1 MTTFDGGDTISRKKT
16 LLVLIGAVAVLFAAS
31 VAYSMLSDNDPTRHH
46 TGLGEA
52 IDISPD
58 DEQLA
63 FSYFDQGRESLHVGN
78 LEDGSTTQ
86 LTSPEAENHSHPTFT
101 PDGEGLFYIATVED
115 RIQTLRYLPE
125 RGADPVELTDSD
137 MHVFE
142 AVMSPDGETFYY
154 IGMPAEDLL
163 AREGEKENFRDL
175 YRVGADGTKHEQLT
189 DKDALDMN
197 SLNISE
203 DGSTLHFID
212 GMRGAALRTYDI
224 ETGEEKPFEG
234 DPLPGEVFN
243 VKLSPDGN
251 LAAYTTMVNEE
262 EGGTYIYELFLMDM
276 GSGDTQQVT
285 DYGAS
290 VTSPAFFY
298 DEDRIAF
305 LAQPNWPGAP
315 ASYELM
321 TVDHDGEEM
330 GPLAMDLPESEG
342 GFQLG
347 AVLDRMVNTATLT
360 ILYLLLFGL
369 SIAYGNFYDK
379 AYMPVIISA
388 VLALIAFISSF
399 IATSS
404 DPWAGVFLFVLS
416 IWLLGCSVALL
427 IFAFIYKRMVSDYN
441 YDEKHRGS
449 P

>member
-1 MTTFDGGDTISRKKT
+1 M
-16 LLVLIGAVAVLFAAS
+16 VLIGAVAVLFAAS

-52 IDISPD
+52 IDVSPD

-63 FSYFDQGRESLHVGN
+63 FSYFDQGRESIHVGN

-154 IGMPAEDLL
+154 IAMPAEDLL
-163 AREGEKENFRDL
+163 AQEGKAENGMDIH
-175 YRVGADGTKHEQLT
+175 RVSAEGTDHEQLT
-189 DKDALDMN
+189 DKDAVDMN

-224 ETGEEKPFEG
+224 ETGAETPFEG
-234 DPLPGEVFN
+234 DPLPGEAFN
-243 VKLSPDGN
+243 VTLSPDGSS
-251 LAAYTTMVNEE
+251 AAYTTMTNPEG
-262 EGGTYIYELFLMDM
+262 GGTYIYELFLMDM

-290 VTSPAFFY
+290 VTSPAFFH

-321 TVDHDGEEM
+321 TADHDGEEM
-330 GPLAMDLPESEG
+330 VPLAMDLPESEG
-342 GFQLG
+342 GFQPG
-347 AVLDRMVNTATLT
+347 AVVDRMVNTATLT
-360 ILYLLLFGL
+360 ILYLLMFGL
-369 SIAYGNFYDK
+369 ATLYMHTEGRTYLPSIVSAALAAFTLIGS
-379 AYMPVIISA
+379 IIASFNNA
-388 VLALIAFISSF
+388 WMGIGLMMIA
-399 IATSS
+399 
-404 DPWAGVFLFVLS
+404 
-416 IWLLGCSVALL
+416 IWLLGCTVVLL
-427 IFAFIYKRMVSDYN
+427 AFAFIHKRVSSIN
-441 YDEKHRGS
+441 QTM
-449 P
+449 